1 MIKQSMPAVSLLD
14 KDSIEDFKTADKV
27 VVVAY
32 ISADDTESNE
42 IFTSVAEELRNDF
55 LFGATSDDEL
65 TESAEVKQPSIVLYK
80 SFDEGKNVFDGK
92 LEKEEIGQFI
102 KTASVPLIGE
112 IGPETYSGYMAVRLP
127 MRIKAGTE
135 TNIPT

>member
-80 SFDEGKNVFDGK
+80 SFDEGKNVYDGK

>member
-1 MIKQSMPAVSLLD
+1 MIKQSMPAISQLD

-27 VVVAY
+27 VVIAY

-42 IFTSVAEELRNDF
+42 VFTSVAEELRNDF
-55 LFGATSDDEL
+55 LFGATSDEEL

-80 SFDEGKNVFDGK
+80 AFDEGKNVFDGK

-112 IGPETYSGYMAVRLP
+112 IGPETYAGYMAVRLSV
-127 MRIKAGTE
+127 
-135 TNIPT
+135 

>member
-42 IFTSVAEELRNDF
+42 VFTSVAEELRNDF